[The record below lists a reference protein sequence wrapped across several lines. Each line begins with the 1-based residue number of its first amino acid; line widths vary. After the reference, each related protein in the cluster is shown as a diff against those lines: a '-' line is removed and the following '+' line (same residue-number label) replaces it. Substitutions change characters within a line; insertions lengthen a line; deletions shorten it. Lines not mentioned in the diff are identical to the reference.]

1 MVIMKFIYIT
11 LVNLAFCATDDINN
25 ALEVETT
32 LDSEKMFEEIDKDNK
47 AVLVGRD
54 RFVEHAPKSNIN
66 QILINMINNLNM
78 S

>member
-1 MVIMKFIYIT
+1 MVKMTFIYIT

-32 LDSEKMFEEIDKDNK
+32 LDSEKMFEEIDKDNE

-54 RFVEHAPKSNIN
+54 RFVEHAPK
-66 QILINMINNLNM
+66 
-78 S
+78 